1 MIQRSYVIDCAV
13 HDVPAAIVD
22 VGAIL
27 GMDAFPMPDDA
38 DPSGQLVAGHFPVGG
53 INALGIMGIKGGVDA
68 HPRNDLA
75 QNLKANG
82 ERIFLLGFLVDDI
95 DQQVADLRDAGI
107 TPAYDAPVPY
117 ADGRLMSCHP
127 VHGTVFEF
135 AQHLGEEITER
146 WKGRRAE
153 ATGALIDRAYRADVV
168 VDDLEAAAKTFAA
181 ALKIEPVACDVLP
194 DGLRG
199 VHFPVNGLEEIRLVT
214 PEPLPRSGYSAAAAS
229 WLEGHGEGPM
239 SVGFIVPD
247 LDRVTRALEGRAVPI
262 IETSI
267 GSTERSVVA
276 GPLHGIVFQFTER

>member
-1 MIQRSYVIDCAV
+1 MTQRSYVIDCAV
-13 HDVPAAIVD
+13 HDVPAAIAD
-22 VGAIL
+22 VSAIL
-27 GMDAFPMPDDA
+27 GMEAFPMPDDA

-82 ERIFLLGFLVDDI
+82 ERVFLLGFLVNDI
-95 DQQVADLRDAGI
+95 DQRVADLRDAGI

-146 WKGRRAE
+146 WAGRRAE

-168 VDDLEAAAKTFAA
+168 VADLEAAAKTFTA
-181 ALKIEPVACDVLP
+181 ALKIEAMACDAIP

-199 VHFPVNGLEEIRLVT
+199 VRFPVNGLEEIRLLT
-214 PEPLPRSGYSAAAAS
+214 PEGRPRGGYATAIGS
-229 WLEGHGEGPM
+229 WLESHGEGPM

-247 LDRVTRALEGRAVPI
+247 LDRVARALEEGAVPV
-262 IETSI
+262 IETSTS
-267 GSTERSVVA
+267 STERSIVA